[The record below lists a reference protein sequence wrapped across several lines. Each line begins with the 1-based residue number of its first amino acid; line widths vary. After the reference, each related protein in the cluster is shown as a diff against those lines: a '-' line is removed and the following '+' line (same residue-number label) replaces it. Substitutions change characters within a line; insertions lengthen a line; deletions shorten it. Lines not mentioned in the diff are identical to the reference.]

1 MLSACALLVT
11 QQALATGM
19 DCTKAASAVEKTICA
34 DTGLYELDT
43 QMGSAY
49 RGLMDAAPH
58 SKSELKTAQRAWL
71 KARDQCAE
79 KVDCLDQSYRK
90 RLLSLQQQTN
100 EAVAQQPAGIDRL
113 VLDDLKQAIQ
123 TASKTDAEFP
133 LERALDPLVI
143 KKGTTTFSNVRDDEN
158 SVEDPQFPKA
168 IPKGVTQDEWQA
180 LTGSKV
186 ESEGENGNTSY
197 TLMDLDGDG
206 LRDLVVDTYSGG
218 TGLFSYIETFHRVGD
233 VFVRRTGAGD
243 TESESSL
250 FSLNGRGANQSVDW
264 INIRGRVYAA
274 YRNSYYGV
282 DQVYLL
288 DPLKAPDAVPTV
300 SINYRYQLSVPNTQ
314 KDDAKGTSVT
324 LDAVLH
330 TALTKALVGVSK
342 TEAKDV
348 GDQSRP
354 LCPIPPAGP
363 GDGDYYSYGPG
374 HYTIEIVG
382 DMPVVIG
389 EQCYIGRLADWFGSY
404 SAKDGLFAELAL
416 RKPDLEGDGRS
427 YEVNGRRRMT
437 DVTTS
442 VGKFE
447 EGNGG

>member
-34 DTGLYELDT
+34 DTSLYELDV

-49 RGLMDAAPH
+49 RGLIDASPQ

-71 KARDQCAE
+71 KTRNQCTE
-79 KVDCLDQSYRK
+79 NIDCLDQRYRE
-90 RLLSLQQQTN
+90 RLLSLQQQKD
-100 EAVAQQPAGIDRL
+100 EAVAHQPAGIDRL

-143 KKGTTTFSNVRDDEN
+143 KKGTTTFSNLRDDEN
-158 SVEDPQFPKA
+158 SVEDAHFPTT

-218 TGLFSYIETFHRVGD
+218 TGLFSYIETFHRVENA
-233 VFVRRTGAGD
+233 FVRRTGSAD
-243 TESESSL
+243 SESSL

-264 INIRGRVYAA
+264 INVRGRVYAA

-288 DPLKAPDAVPTV
+288 DPLKVTDAVPIV
-300 SINYRYQLSVPNTQ
+300 SVNYRYQLSVPKTQ

-330 TALTKALVGVSK
+330 KALTKALASVSE
-342 TEAKDV
+342 TEAKDA
-348 GDQSRP
+348 GDQRRP
-354 LCPIPPAGP
+354 LCPIPSAGA

-374 HYTIEIVG
+374 HYTVEIVG

-389 EQCYIGRLADWFGSY
+389 EHCYIGRLADWFGSY
-404 SAKDGLFAELAL
+404 SAKDGLFAELVF

-437 DVTTS
+437 DVITS

-447 EGNGG
+447 GDNGG